1 MTNIFVN
8 GNELTSKQEF
18 DSKVNISGPLYQLTD
33 SSKEISRS
41 KFFKT
46 QSNGNNGFLSIVH
59 QRIEQST
66 NGTLGNYD
74 NLLWFGGDDIR
85 SLIDVGHINH
95 QVRIFSGNS
104 TSNWQDD
111 LVLKSDY
118 DKLADRVSAL
128 ENKIGGVLTRLYTEL
143 CCTFTSLEVA

>member
-18 DSKVNISGPLYQLTD
+18 DSKVNISDPLYQLTD
-33 SSKEISRS
+33 SSKEIPRP

-46 QSNGNNGFLSIVH
+46 QSDSNNGFLSIVH

-85 SLIDVGHINH
+85 SLIDVGHVNH

-104 TSNWQDD
+104 TANWQDD

-118 DKLADRVSAL
+118 DKLVARVSAL
-128 ENKIGGVLTRLYTEL
+128 ENRIGGGLSKLLAHLKSHLIRK
-143 CCTFTSLEVA
+143 VAF